1 MRNIP
6 MVTRL
11 CSIAFLIALTPSVYS
26 AEALDPKDKLIVE
39 TVLRLKDFDLQSSQK
54 AKDAIV
60 RFLRAQPGTDQYF
73 AILERFSIPE
83 FADDLTSYA
92 LENSN
97 QTGGLRAAS
106 ILFSKD
112 LESKLLGA
120 IESNDPAIAVKAIV
134 LVGMAAK
141 EKSLP
146 ILLPIISS
154 EKTPTMVRAAAIT
167 AIGKRITG
175 QKHVLDLITKGRLP
189 EDLKFSAAN
198 LLLSSE
204 DDSLRSEASKHLT
217 LPATADSHPLPP
229 IDELVKRKGNA
240 ERGGIV
246 FRKTG
251 TCINC
256 HKVRGE
262 GKEVGPDL
270 SEIGSKLSRDAM
282 YVSILDPSAAV
293 SHNFET
299 YSVLTYDGTAITGL
313 LISDTEQAVTLRNAE
328 GIDQTIKKDDVEI
341 FQKQP
346 KSLMPQDLQRL
357 MTVEQLVDLVE
368 YAMTLVK
375 AK

>member
-1 MRNIP
+1 